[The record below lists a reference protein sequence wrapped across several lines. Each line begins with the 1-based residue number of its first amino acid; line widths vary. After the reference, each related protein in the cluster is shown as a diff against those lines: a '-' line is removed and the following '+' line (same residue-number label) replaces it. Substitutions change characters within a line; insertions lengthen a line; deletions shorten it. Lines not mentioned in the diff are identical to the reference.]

1 MSHIAMIPAD
11 GKGNKLFIKD
21 FREDEVEGRYYVKYK
36 STFNDV
42 PFIEVELNLADEGRN
57 VTINGDDG
65 SVLYRF
71 STYYIAQIVK
81 DDEGDKHSETPEE
94 VNN

>member
-1 MSHIAMIPAD
+1 MGHIAMIPAD

-21 FREDEVEGRYYVKYK
+21 FREDEAKGKYYAKYK

-42 PFIEVELNLADEGRN
+42 PFMEVELNLADEGRN

-65 SVLYRF
+65 TVLYRF
-71 STYYIAQIVK
+71 STSYIARIIK
-81 DDEGDKHSETPEE
+81 DDESTTTTED
-94 VNN
+94 